1 MGATLR
7 ETSQQ
12 VLEQT
17 QRRLILSHL
26 PLVVGPPIETVT
38 PPCHDVFMTQLFD
51 AATYEDR
58 NEIGD
63 ADDLPERHLRSMP
76 TGDELANR
84 TTQWRLDTKTIETGR
99 KGILAARQ
107 ALQDAARDTSNTKR
121 RRTAA

>member
-1 MGATLR
+1 
-7 ETSQQ
+7 
-12 VLEQT
+12 
-17 QRRLILSHL
+17 
-26 PLVVGPPIETVT
+26 
-38 PPCHDVFMTQLFD
+38 MTQLFD

-63 ADDLPERHLRSMP
+63 ADDLPERHLRGMP